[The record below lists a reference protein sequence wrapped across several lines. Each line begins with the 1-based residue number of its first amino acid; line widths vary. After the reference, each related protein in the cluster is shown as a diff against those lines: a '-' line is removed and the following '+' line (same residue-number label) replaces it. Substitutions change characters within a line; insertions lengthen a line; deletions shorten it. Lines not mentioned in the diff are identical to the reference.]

1 MPRHTMGRIQNTV
14 HGCPV
19 MTRRRARLDEEVISG
34 ENPFLLNPNDIP
46 GPRDI
51 FIEEEAMVKIKIE
64 VKEEPDQE
72 EGLGLQQVTQEIE
85 PARKRIKVEDL
96 VEMVVVKDEFDLPVN
111 SRNVNED
118 HEQANADARRLKEVD
133 DAGVDDGRHVA
144 PFSGPYEGPSTSS
157 SAVFQTEVRNDR
169 GDHHDASQTKVL
181 ERFLKVCK
189 ICMVSCKYKDV
200 VIDTNIYHCFT

>member
-1 MPRHTMGRIQNTV
+1 
-14 HGCPV
+14 
-19 MTRRRARLDEEVISG
+19 MTRRRARLDEEGISG

-51 FIEEEAMVKIKIE
+51 FIEEGAMVKIKIE

-72 EGLGLQQVTQEIE
+72 EGLGLQQVTHEIE

-96 VEMVVVKDEFDLPVN
+96 VEMVVVKDEFDIPVN

-118 HEQANADARRLKEVD
+118 QANDDATRLKEVD
-133 DAGVDDGRHVA
+133 DAVVDDGNHVA
-144 PFSGPYEGPSTSS
+144 PFSGPSEGPNASS
-157 SAVFQTEVRNDR
+157 SAVFQVRNDR
-169 GDHHDASQTKVL
+169 DHHDASQTKVL

-189 ICMVSCKYKDV
+189 NLYGQLQL
-200 VIDTNIYHCFT
+200 